1 MEQNSSQASCHATVR
16 AKTSVSVNCQRYALL
31 HKREPRMLRLDLLPC
46 ILRDSVM
53 WTNGPCFRAAICLL
67 FPHLKSRTLRRS
79 QCSLNAIR
87 TCFCNT
93 WEHKL
98 NMNSTSEDRQL
109 RERGHCRR
117 ALVTFLC
124 RERVVTYSECV
135 CVAIVI
141 RHAKHVG
148 HIIQG
153 LSKRY
158 EHLLLWPPRSP
169 DLTPCDFFLWG
180 YVKDNAYKSQTA
192 RSHSSCGANL
202 WRGTS

>member
-117 ALVTFLC
+117 ALVTFFLPWKSC
-124 RERVVTYSECV
+124 NVFWLCV
-135 CVAIVI
+135 CSLSYPACKARGPYYTGSFKKIWTSSTVATEVTGPDTLWFFPMGI
-141 RHAKHVG
+141 R
-148 HIIQG
+148 
-153 LSKRY
+153 
-158 EHLLLWPPRSP
+158 
-169 DLTPCDFFLWG
+169 
-180 YVKDNAYKSQTA
+180 
-192 RSHSSCGANL
+192 
-202 WRGTS
+202 